1 MIDPTVKALGEI
13 ASRSQRV
20 PLLMQLYV
28 TAVFLNNELEQE
40 RIKVSI
46 EEELALYYEAVKTH
60 RRLSGA

>member
-1 MIDPTVKALGEI
+1 
-13 ASRSQRV
+13 
-20 PLLMQLYV
+20 MQLYV

-46 EEELALYYEAVKTH
+46 EEELSLYYDAVKTH